1 MKYEELKQRI
11 KEINKEVE
19 LKVNKEIKAYC
30 NANNPY
36 KVGDIFT
43 DHIGSIIVEKIGYVS
58 NLDRYKPYC
67 IYCGIE
73 LKKDGTPKKGDK
85 KRVAH
90 QINENK
96 IIK

>member
-1 MKYEELKQRI
+1 MKYEELQQRI

-19 LKVNKEIKAYC
+19 LKVNNEIKAYC

-43 DHIGSIIVEKIGYVS
+43 DHIGSIKIEKIGYVL
-58 NLDRYKPYC
+58 NLGRYKPYC
-67 IYCGIE
+67 IYSGLE

-90 QINENK
+90 QINET
-96 IIK
+96 IISI